1 MGIFDAIMQ
10 GIVQGAA
17 EFLPISSSGHLS
29 LYQHFTGNSGETGV
43 VFSVLLHFGTL
54 AATVIAFRKTIWELI
69 KEFFRAIADIFR
81 GKFSFKN
88 MPPMRRMICL
98 IAVSLIPLLLS
109 LPLRD
114 YIEGLSMDDSILVE
128 GICFLITSALLF
140 MSDRVRKGKTNASNM
155 NYRNAATIGV
165 AQVLATM
172 PGISRSG
179 STISTGLMVGLSR
192 EFAVEYSFI
201 LGLPAV
207 LGGTIITIPDAI
219 EEGAASGWGAMA
231 VGMLFALIV
240 GLLAIRAVKWLVNKN
255 KFKIFAYYTL
265 VIGIISTAIGIYELI
280 SGNKVT
286 IG

>member
-155 NYRNAATIGV
+155 NYRNAVTIGV